1 MRAVWV
7 CTCCGR
13 CRVIAERAY
22 ERDRS
27 TPREQFYRVM
37 SGTDQI
43 SEVRTVAEVERLL
56 RRRGIDPADL
66 VEQ

>member
-1 MRAVWV
+1 
-7 CTCCGR
+7 
-13 CRVIAERAY
+13 VIAERAY